1 MHWLICC
8 GSYIDNIFLDDT
20 EEEEQAEDENDDA
33 YDSED
38 EDYAYD
44 SEDWYYNEDEENVG
58 AVGGLKMSNKA
69 KAIRIPAMSQLQE
82 PVQQQQLKES
92 PFTGMLV
99 PPMQAVLSPSML
111 KQHKKTLK
119 KGKTNAINPG
129 MLDIGPDFF

>member
-8 GSYIDNIFLDDT
+8 GSYIDNMFLDDT
-20 EEEEQAEDENDDA
+20 EEEEQAEDKNDDA
-33 YDSED
+33 YDSEYEYYT
-38 EDYAYD
+38 EDD
-44 SEDWYYNEDEENVG
+44 TENEGNVG
-58 AVGGLKMSNKA
+58 AIGGLKMSNKA

-82 PVQQQQLKES
+82 PVQQQQLKEN

-129 MLDIGPDFF
+129 M

>member
-8 GSYIDNIFLDDT
+8 GSYIDNMFLDDT

-33 YDSED
+33 YDSEYEYYT
-38 EDYAYD
+38 EDD
-44 SEDWYYNEDEENVG
+44 TEDEGNVG
-58 AVGGLKMSNKA
+58 AIGGLKMSNKA

-82 PVQQQQLKES
+82 PVQQQQLKEN

-119 KGKTNAINPG
+119 KGKTNTINPG
-129 MLDIGPDFF
+129 MK